1 MKTKQKWHSDYKVIA
16 ESFIDFLDSTNE
28 KEVLAS
34 AISPLIK
41 NSQVIVDVGAGTGEL
56 ISRLTTTKRKIIAIE
71 PCKDYIPHLTKKL
84 NGNQHLV
91 IPHKIENVN
100 LPHSSVDAILFSH
113 SLAYLDGFKSSIY
126 KTFNWLKPG
135 GIGVFIVLSQ
145 TGNQMHIMN
154 KFWHFFHPNRPVLN
168 PSAEHIEFLLSELGQ
183 DVYRK
188 RVSSIMNA
196 KTKEQ
201 ALKLISFILEI
212 NPERLDGQ
220 TKNVLNLARVST
232 DGEYEINA
240 FHEVIFF
247 RKKEKI

>member
-1 MKTKQKWHSDYKVIA
+1 MKTKQKWHSDYQVIA
-16 ESFIDFLDSTNE
+16 ESFINFLDSTNE

-34 AISPLIK
+34 TISPLIK
-41 NSQVIVDVGAGTGEL
+41 NSQVIADVGAGTGEL

-84 NGNQHLV
+84 NVNQHLV
-91 IPHKIENVN
+91 IPHKIEDVN
-100 LPHSSVDAILFSH
+100 LAHSSVDAILFSH
-113 SLAYLDGFKSSIY
+113 SLAYLDDFKSSIH

-145 TGNQMHIMN
+145 TGDQMHIMN
-154 KFWHFFHPNRPVLN
+154 KFWHLFHPGRPLLN
-168 PSAEHIEFLLSELGQ
+168 PSADKIEFLLSKLGQ

-188 RVSSIMNA
+188 RVSSVMNA

-201 ALKLISFILEI
+201 ALKLIAFILEI

-220 TKNVLNLARVST
+220 AKNVLSLARVST